1 MMLANPAEAMSFT
14 QALSNMNL
22 QTNWVPPRGILT
34 SSQLMD
40 TDYINDAGQITR
52 VGELEVASTIDPFDP
67 VDMYYAQRLR
77 ALTPGI
83 LPTFEGVIGYNA
95 GLTITEALRLTG
107 GDPSPSQL
115 THIFASRFKEF
126 DSGSF
131 RASWSS
137 GGGTASQLAFF
148 RPTYVNPLALPANTA
163 AGAQAM
169 THEGT
174 FLDTGGFE
182 QVSPFRGL

>member
-1 MMLANPAEAMSFT
+1 
-14 QALSNMNL
+14 MNL
-22 QTNWVPPRGILT
+22 NTDWVPPRGILT

-52 VGELEVASTIDPFDP
+52 VGELEIGSTIDPFDP

-83 LPTFEGVIGYNA
+83 LPTFEGIQGYNA
-95 GLTITEALRLTG
+95 GLTISVALRLGG
-107 GDPSPSQL
+107 GDPSPSEL
-115 THIFASRFKEF
+115 LSIFSTKFKNFE
-126 DSGSF
+126 SGSY
-131 RASWSS
+131 RASWNAK
-137 GGGTASQLAFF
+137 GGSASQFAFF
-148 RPTYVNPLALPANTA
+148 RPTYINPLALPADTP

-182 QVSPFRGL
+182 QVSPFEDLR